1 MEGVGRGLRTFGK
14 PHQCVPAGARGGAE
28 HVLLRSTTRPVSLD
42 TTDTSNFPSLSGLLS
57 LSVHAPPC
65 PPLARTRPQGTRTSC
80 TRRRSRDSW
89 PVGLLLGCGSC
100 GRWWALEGLFAPPTK
115 RVASHDEC
123 WGRDGECLWT
133 LFAQPTI
140 LASIVAPQAL
150 TYRSASLACN
160 ENLFPSPQTPLVL
173 VQLRKNPENLQI
185 VTRLKFPIFQ
195 MYSLYSCTVTLQRLL
210 NRESNNWSSRSSGRW
225 CTLCRRNTVQ
235 QRQNDKRRAPQDYA
249 IGEITNSTMQGGD
262 AGECSFSGQHL
273 GNLFTGESVL

>member
-1 MEGVGRGLRTFGK
+1 MMMAPLSSSHGRSGQRTPYLRQTSSVCGCRCPRRCRTCPASKYDAPGVLGH
-14 PHQCVPAGARGGAE
+14 HQQLQLA
-28 HVLLRSTTRPVSLD
+28 SW
-42 TTDTSNFPSLSGLLS
+42 SGLLS

-65 PPLARTRPQGTRTSC
+65 PSLARARPQVQGCLVLGQEPAFSGRWGFSWAVV
-80 TRRRSRDSW
+80 RVGMGGRSRACS
-89 PVGLLLGCGSC
+89 
-100 GRWWALEGLFAPPTK
+100 RPTK
-115 RVASHDEC
+115 REGRRV

-185 VTRLKFPIFQ
+185 VTRLKFPISQ
-195 MYSLYSCTVTLQRLL
+195 MYSLCSCNVTLQRLL

-235 QRQNDKRRAPQDYA
+235 PSQNSPNFNTVPRKKQQIREVVRRVHCIYQ
-249 IGEITNSTMQGGD
+249 
-262 AGECSFSGQHL
+262 
-273 GNLFTGESVL
+273 